1 VLWIFGYGSLLFRP
15 DFPFEERRPARIQ
28 GFTRRLDQG
37 SPDHR
42 GTPERLGRVATL
54 VRDEG
59 AWVAGAV
66 HRVAERDEERVL
78 AQLDHREQGGY
89 ERVTIA
95 ALPLHSEERGAAI
108 TATTWIA
115 TPENPFHLG
124 PEPLEIMIAQI
135 RAAVG
140 PSGPN
145 VEYVLRLAD
154 ALAELGI
161 NDPHVEALARA
172 LALAT

>member
-1 VLWIFGYGSLLFRP
+1 MLWIFGYGSLLFRP

-66 HRVAERDEERVL
+66 HRVAARDEERVL

-95 ALPLHSEERGAAI
+95 ALPLHSDDHVEAI

-115 TPENPFHLG
+115 TPDNPFHLG
-124 PEPLEIMIAQI
+124 PEPLAVMIAQI

-154 ALAELGI
+154 ALRSLGI
-161 NDPHVEALARA
+161 EDPHVDALARA
-172 LALAT
+172 LSC